1 MAPSTGSWMSQQH
14 FNFSLPV
21 KHDSKTN
28 LSNWTLPP
36 SVPIKTIHVLVVI
49 YLNFL
54 VFYSQQCLFATFSFS
69 PIFFPRFF
77 SPLFLC
83 CCSVRRIIE
92 EMVMWPIYI
101 FIYFLLLFTLFFV
114 SLSHVNRLTLS
125 LLVALTLLFPGVFNL
140 YVFLKRKKKKND
152 KLSTVL
158 TCRLLFTLYR
168 N

>member
-28 LSNWTLPP
+28 LSKWTLPP
-36 SVPIKTIHVLVVI
+36 SVPIKNTCTGR
-49 YLNFL
+49 YLFK
-54 VFYSQQCLFATFSFS
+54 FSGCLFTAVFVRNILLFSHFLPS
-69 PIFFPRFF
+69 FFF
-77 SPLFLC
+77 STFLC

-114 SLSHVNRLTLS
+114 SLSHINRLTLS

-140 YVFLKRKKKKND
+140 YVFLKRKKNE
-152 KLSTVL
+152 
-158 TCRLLFTLYR
+158 R
-168 N
+168 

>member
-54 VFYSQQCLFATFSFS
+54 VFIHSSVCSQHSPFLPFSS
-69 PIFFPRFF
+69 LVFFLHFF
-77 SPLFLC
+77 CVVAQSEGLLKRWSC
-83 CCSVRRIIE
+83 DLY
-92 EMVMWPIYI
+92 IYLYI
-101 FIYFLLLFTLFFV
+101 FLLLFTLFFV
-114 SLSHVNRLTLS
+114 SLSHINRLTLS

-140 YVFLKRKKKKND
+140 YVFLKRKKKKE
-152 KLSTVL
+152 
-158 TCRLLFTLYR
+158 R
-168 N
+168 